1 MQYQILKFYQS
12 IQNPVLSFIAN
23 LLSFAGEQTIL
34 VVVAIIFL
42 FGVSKKKAFSFIT
55 SMMFALMTTNGLKA
69 VFRSPRPFVVHK
81 DLIADRV
88 ETAGGYSFPSGHT
101 TTATSF
107 YISVAKTV
115 GSRILMIFAFIL
127 SLFIGLSR
135 NYLLVHWPID
145 VLVGYIIGT
154 VFALCLTGYVMKRFD
169 DKNWV
174 SRFCLITGI
183 LSGIFSLVMTPL
195 MTFGAVDTLAFS
207 SLTDMTILS
216 AGIYLGFFLEEKYI
230 DFKECDSV
238 KMTALN
244 TLLCVIVILIIFAVS
259 SLIPEKYFRHLFR
272 LSLIGFAVSYLYP
285 LFAVKTGLLKT
296 NEKKR

>member
-23 LLSFAGEQTIL
+23 LLSFAGEQTLLI
-34 VVVAIIFL
+34 VVAIIFL

-69 VFRSPRPFVVHK
+69 VLRNPRPFVVHK

-88 ETAGGYSFPSGHT
+88 ETADGYSFPSGHT

-115 GSRILMIFAFIL
+115 GSRMLMIFAFIL
-127 SLFIGLSR
+127 ALFIGLSR

-195 MTFGAVDTLAFS
+195 MTFGIVDTLAFS

-238 KMTALN
+238 
-244 TLLCVIVILIIFAVS
+244 
-259 SLIPEKYFRHLFR
+259 
-272 LSLIGFAVSYLYP
+272 
-285 LFAVKTGLLKT
+285 
-296 NEKKR
+296 